1 MPAPMA
7 FAFLAAM
14 ETNRHGTAA
23 GQAIINKLLTKI
35 NCQQNKLSIKI
46 INMQTQYLINSILYA
61 FVGIIILVAVFVIAE
76 KTTPKHNL
84 WKEIVENKNT
94 ALAIVAGCFMLA
106 MAIIIASAIH

>member
-1 MPAPMA
+1 MLALTA
-7 FAFLAAM
+7 SVFLAAM
-14 ETNRHGTAA
+14 ATSRHGTAV
-23 GQAIINKLLTKI
+23 GRDTINKFNLT
-35 NCQQNKLSIKI
+35 IKN

-61 FVGIIILVAVFVIAE
+61 VVGIVILVAVFVIVE
-76 KTTPKHNL
+76 KATPKHNL